1 MEQSVQTRRI
11 DGKQLA
17 ADLRERLRQRVAEAQ
32 LSPTLATI
40 LVGDDPASAVY
51 VRSKTR
57 AARQIGIDV
66 RDHHLP
72 ATTSQDEL
80 HALLTRLNEDP
91 EINGIL
97 LQLPLPAGL
106 DEEALLDTI
115 APEKDV
121 DGFHPV
127 NLGLLLRGRPGL
139 RPCTP
144 AGCMDLI
151 HHTGTSVSGK
161 HAVVV
166 GRSNIVGKPVAL
178 MLLAEHATVTICHS
192 RTPDLPDQ
200 VRAADIVVAAAGRPN
215 MIQGDWIKPGAIVI
229 DVGINRLDDGSLVG
243 DVDFDAA
250 QGRAAWITPVPGGVG
265 PMTIAHLMQNTV
277 EAFCRQTSSG

>member
-1 MEQSVQTRRI
+1 MEQSVHTRRI

-17 ADLRERLRQRVAEAQ
+17 ADLRERLRQRVADEG

-57 AARQIGIDV
+57 AATQIGIAV

-72 ATTSQDEL
+72 ASTSQTEL
-80 HALLTRLNEDP
+80 HELLTRLNEDADV
-91 EINGIL
+91 NGIL
-97 LQLPLPAGL
+97 LQLPLPDGL

-127 NLGLLLRGRPGL
+127 NLGLLLRGRPAL

-151 HHTGTSVSGK
+151 RHTGTSISGR
-161 HAVVV
+161 HAVIV

-192 RTPDLPDQ
+192 RTADLAEQ
-200 VRAADIVVAAAGRPN
+200 VRRADILIAAAGRPK
-215 MIQGDWIKPGAIVI
+215 MIPGDWIKPGAIVV
-229 DVGINRLDDGSLVG
+229 DVGINRIDDGSLVG
-243 DVDFDAA
+243 DVDFDGA

-277 EAFCRQTSSG
+277 QAFCRQTASA